1 MTMSNGAM
9 ISEFVTLTTD
19 DGAEVDA
26 YYAKPAGEGPF
37 PGVVVIQH
45 IMGVD
50 EWIMEVCRRFAH
62 HGYAAVAPNLYARI
76 GGIEGSELDE
86 LVASLRSKGGLKDE
100 TVLDDLKA
108 SIDFLR
114 AQGDSSGKV
123 GMIGFCM
130 GGRYTYLAAG
140 KLEGIDAGVD
150 CWGGQVA
157 PAPDAVNRPAIAA
170 VDFTANITAPILG
183 LFGNDDSSPNPAEV
197 DRTEAALKEHGK
209 TYEFHRYDGAG
220 HAFLVWN
227 RTSFR
232 QQQSN
237 DAWDHTWTW
246 FAKYLA
252 PVAVGAR

>member
-1 MTMSNGAM
+1 MADGAM
-9 ISEFVTLTTD
+9 IANLVTLRTD

-26 YYAKPAGEGPF
+26 YYARPQGEGPF

-50 EWIMEVCRRFAH
+50 EWIMEVCRRFAQ

-76 GGIEGSELDE
+76 GGIDGSELDE
-86 LVASLRSKGGLKDE
+86 LVASLRSKGGLKDDQ
-100 TVLDDLKA
+100 VLTELKA
-108 SIDFLR
+108 SISYLR
-114 AQGDSSGKV
+114 AQPDSSGRV

-130 GGRYTYLAAG
+130 GGLFTYLAAG
-140 KLEGIDAGVD
+140 KLDGIDAGVD
-150 CWGGQVA
+150 CWGGGVA
-157 PAPDAVNRPAIAA
+157 PAPDAVNRPAVAA

-183 LFGNDDSSPNPAEV
+183 LFGNDDSSPNVAEV
-197 DRTEAALKEHGK
+197 NRTEEALKQQGK

-237 DAWDHTWTW
+237 DAWDKTWTW